1 MTGRRDFLSQPAPE
15 NYVAGLGRGAT
26 GFTTRSDLGP
36 AREGPSEDQIK
47 EALAKRAA
55 QLGFSDAVTGK
66 KKDQAAEEDDNNDER
81 FQDPDNEVGLF
92 AGGIYD
98 KDDDEADRIYREI
111 DEKMDKRRRARRLV
125 PPIYPRPCSPPLASS
140 QFMSEVV
147 EQITDDC
154 YSIREAREQAERD
167 EYERKNPK
175 ISQQFADLKRGLESI
190 TEDEWAALPEVG
202 DLTGRNKRARQ
213 ARHQR
218 FYAVPDSVLAAA
230 SSAGELGATVADD
243 GAVSANTGTST
254 NGTDGTVTDF
264 AKIGQARDKVL
275 QVRLDQAS
283 QNGAGTSGSATSV
296 DPKGYLT
303 SLAKS
308 QLPDSAAQVGDVNRV
323 RDLLESVIKT
333 NPNNAPGWIA
343 AARVEE
349 LAGKIVAARNVI
361 SRGCDHCPKSEDVW
375 LENIRLNDQR
385 NARIIAA
392 NAIKKN
398 NRSVRLWV
406 EAMKLEDDAR
416 SKKRVI
422 RHALDHIPESEALW
436 KEAVNL
442 EENSDDAK
450 LLLAKATE
458 LVPGSVDLWLAL
470 ARLETPENAQKVL
483 NRARKHRPTSHE
495 IWIAAARLQEQL
507 GEGDKVNVMK
517 RAAQVLVKESAM
529 PKREEWITEAEK
541 CEEEGAIITCGA
553 IIRETLGYGLDEDD
567 DRKEAWLEDA
577 RGSIDRGM
585 YETARAIYA
594 YALRVFPTS
603 KTIWLAAA
611 DLERN
616 YGKREDLWQV
626 LEKAVN
632 AVPHSEVLWMMLA
645 KEKWQAGEVD
655 NARRVLARAFQ
666 QNPNNED
673 IWLAAV
679 KLEAENDQTEQARG
693 LLKQARQEAPTD
705 RVWMKSAVF
714 ERQLNNHDEAL
725 DLVQQAL
732 NLFPG
737 YPKLWMMKG
746 HIYED
751 MGKKPQAREAY
762 ATGVKAVPNSV
773 PLWLLYSRLEESMGL
788 LPKARSVLDR
798 ARLAVPKSPEL
809 WCESVRLELRAGDK
823 KQAESIMERARR
835 DVPKNKQG
843 LLWAEKIWH
852 LTEPKQRKPRAV
864 EAVKEAE
871 NDPVLLVAVAR
882 IFWGERRL
890 DKAQNWFERALV
902 RDSGLGDSWAWY
914 YKFLVEH
921 GTVEKREEVIRK
933 CVGVEPRHGEV
944 WQRIAK
950 DPKNARRSTEE
961 ILKMV
966 AAEVH

>member
-55 QLGFSDAVTGK
+55 QLGFSDALTGK
-66 KKDQAAEEDDNNDER
+66 KKDQAAEEEDNNTNTNDER

-111 DEKMDKRRRARRLV
+111 DEKMDKRRRVR
-125 PPIYPRPCSPPLASS
+125 
-140 QFMSEVV
+140 
-147 EQITDDC
+147 
-154 YSIREAREQAERD
+154 REAREQTERE

-230 SSAGELGATVADD
+230 SGAGELGTTVADD
-243 GAVSANTGTST
+243 GTASASTGVST

-283 QNGAGTSGSATSV
+283 QNGTATSGSATSV

-308 QLPDSAAQVGDVNRV
+308 QLPESAAQVGDINRV

-442 EENSDDAK
+442 EEDPDDAK

-507 GEGDKVNVMK
+507 GEGEKVNVMK
-517 RAAQVLVKESAM
+517 RAAQVLAKESAM
-529 PKREEWITEAEK
+529 LKRDEWITEAEK

-567 DRKEAWLEDA
+567 DRKESWLEDA
-577 RGSIDRGM
+577 RGSVDRGM

-645 KEKWQAGEVD
+645 KEKWQAGEVN
-655 NARRVLARAFQ
+655 NARCVLARAFQ

-705 RVWMKSAVF
+705 RVWMKSVAF
-714 ERQLNNHDEAL
+714 ERQLNNLDEAL

-732 NLFPG
+732 NLFPT

-751 MGKKPQAREAY
+751 LGKKPQAREAY
-762 ATGVKAVPNSV
+762 GTGVKAVPSSV

-809 WCESVRLELRAGDK
+809 WCESVRLELRAGDT
-823 KQAESIMERARR
+823 KQAESLMERARR

-843 LLWAEKIWH
+843 VLWAEKIWH
-852 LTEPKQRKPRAV
+852 LTERKQRKPRAV

-902 RDSGLGDSWAWY
+902 RDSDLGDSWAWY

-921 GTVEKREEVIRK
+921 GTPEKREEVVKK
-933 CVGVEPRHGEV
+933 CVSVEPRHGEV
-944 WQRIAK
+944 WQRVAK
-950 DPKNARRSTEE
+950 DPKNARRGIEE
-961 ILKMV
+961 ILKTV

>member
-55 QLGFSDAVTGK
+55 ALGFSDAVSGK
-66 KKDQAAEEDDNNDER
+66 KEEEDDNDER
-81 FQDPDNEVGLF
+81 YQDPDNEVGLF
-92 AGGIYD
+92 AGGVYD
-98 KDDDEADRIYREI
+98 KEDDEADRIYREI
-111 DEKMDKRRRARRLV
+111 DEKMDKRRRARR
-125 PPIYPRPCSPPLASS
+125 
-140 QFMSEVV
+140 
-147 EQITDDC
+147 
-154 YSIREAREQAERD
+154 EAREKAERE

-175 ISQQFADLKRGLESI
+175 IQQQFADLKRGLEAV
-190 TEDEWAALPEVG
+190 TEEEWASLPEVG
-202 DLTGRNKRARQ
+202 DLTGKNRRSKQARQ
-213 ARHQR
+213 QR

-230 SSAGELGATVADD
+230 GSAGELGTTVVDD
-243 GAVSANTGTST
+243 GVTST
-254 NGTDGTVTDF
+254 TGGSSSQDGTMTNF

-283 QNGAGTSGSATSV
+283 QNGTVTSGNATSV

-308 QLPDSAAQVGDVNRV
+308 QLPESAAQVGDINRV
-323 RDLLESVIKT
+323 RELLESVIKT
-333 NPNNAPGWIA
+333 NPNNGPGWIA
-343 AARVEE
+343 AARLEE

-361 SRGCDHCPKSEDVW
+361 ARGCEHCPKNEDVW
-375 LENIRLNDQR
+375 LESIRLNEGR
-385 NARIIAA
+385 NAKVIAA
-392 NAIKKN
+392 QAIQKN

-406 EAMKLEDDAR
+406 EAMKLEDDVR

-442 EENSDDAK
+442 EEDPDNAR

-458 LVPGSVDLWLAL
+458 LIPLSVDLWLAL

-483 NRARKHRPTSHE
+483 NKARKHCPTSHE

-507 GEGDKVNVMK
+507 GQGEKVNVMK

-529 PKREEWITEAEK
+529 PKREEWIAEAEK
-541 CEEEGAIITCGA
+541 CESEGAIITCGA

-567 DRKEAWLEDA
+567 DRKDTWLDDA
-577 RGSIDRGM
+577 RGSINRGM

-616 YGKREDLWQV
+616 HGSKEDLWAV

-632 AVPHSEVLWMMLA
+632 AVPRSEVLWMMLA
-645 KEKWQAGEVD
+645 KEKWQAGEID
-655 NARRVLARAFQ
+655 SARRVLARAFQ

-679 KLEAENDQTEQARG
+679 KLEAENGHIDEARD
-693 LLKQARQEAPTD
+693 LLKTARQEAPTD

-714 ERQLNNHDEAL
+714 ERQLGDLDAAL

-732 NLFPG
+732 NLFPASA
-737 YPKLWMMKG
+737 KLWMMKG
-746 HIYED
+746 QIYED
-751 MGKKPQAREAY
+751 LDKPLQAREAY
-762 ATGVKAVPNSV
+762 STGVKAVPKSV
-773 PLWLLYSRLEESMGL
+773 PLWLLYSRLEEKLGQ

-798 ARLAVPKSPEL
+798 ARLAVPKSAEL
-809 WCESVRLELRAGDK
+809 WCESVRVERRAQNM
-823 KQAESIMERARR
+823 KQAESLMERALR
-835 DVPKNKQG
+835 DVPKPDQG
-843 LLWAEKIWH
+843 ILWNEKIWH
-852 LTEPKQRKPRAV
+852 LTTRPQRKPRSL
-864 EAVKEAE
+864 EAIKEVD
-871 NDPVLLVAVAR
+871 NDPALLVAVAR

-890 DKAQNWFERALV
+890 EKAQNWFEKALV
-902 RDSGLGDSWAWY
+902 RDSDIGDSWAWY
-914 YKFLVEH
+914 YKFLLEH
-921 GTVEKREEVIRK
+921 GTEEKREEVISK
-933 CVGVEPRHGEV
+933 CVSVEPRHGEV
-944 WQRIAK
+944 WQAIAK
-950 DPKNARRSTEE
+950 NPKNAKKSVEE
-961 ILKMV
+961 ILKLV
-966 AAEVH
+966 AAELQ

>member
-1 MTGRRDFLSQPAPE
+1 MTGRRDFLSQPAPD

-55 QLGFSDAVTGK
+55 QLGFSDAVGK
-66 KKDQAAEEDDNNDER
+66 EEKEEDDDNDER
-81 FQDPDNEVGLF
+81 YQDPDNEVGLF
-92 AGGIYD
+92 AGGVYD
-98 KDDDEADRIYREI
+98 KDDDEADRIYRDI
-111 DEKMDKRRRARRLV
+111 DEKMDKRRRARR
-125 PPIYPRPCSPPLASS
+125 
-140 QFMSEVV
+140 
-147 EQITDDC
+147 
-154 YSIREAREQAERD
+154 EAREKAEQE

-175 ISQQFADLKRGLESI
+175 IQQQFADLKRGLESV
-190 TEDEWAALPEVG
+190 TEEEWAALPEVG
-202 DLTGRNKRARQ
+202 DLTGKNRRSKQARQ
-213 ARHQR
+213 QR

-230 SSAGELGATVADD
+230 GSAGELGSTVMDD
-243 GAVSANTGTST
+243 GAASTAGGSSAQ
-254 NGTDGTVTDF
+254 DGTMTNF

-283 QNGAGTSGSATSV
+283 QNGAATSGSATSV
-296 DPKGYLT
+296 DPRGYLT
-303 SLAKS
+303 SLAKT
-308 QLPDSAAQVGDVNRV
+308 QLPESAAQVGDINRV
-323 RDLLESVIKT
+323 RELLESVIKT
-333 NPNNAPGWIA
+333 NPNNGPGWTA
-343 AARVEE
+343 AARLEE

-361 SRGCDHCPKSEDVW
+361 ARGCEHCPKNEDVW
-375 LENIRLNDQR
+375 LENIRLNEGR
-385 NARIIAA
+385 NAKIIAA
-392 NAIKKN
+392 QAIQKN

-406 EAMKLEDDAR
+406 EAMKLEDDTR

-442 EENSDDAK
+442 EEDPSDAK

-458 LVPGSVDLWLAL
+458 LIPLSVDLWLAL

-483 NRARKHRPTSHE
+483 NKARKHCPTSHE

-507 GEGDKVNVMK
+507 GQGEKVNVMK

-529 PKREEWITEAEK
+529 PKREEWIGEAEK
-541 CEEEGAIITCGA
+541 CEQEGAIITCGA

-567 DRKEAWLEDA
+567 DRKDTWLDDA
-577 RGSIDRGM
+577 RGSINRGM

-616 YGKREDLWQV
+616 HGSRDDLWQV

-632 AVPHSEVLWMMLA
+632 AVPRSEVLWMMLA
-645 KEKWQAGEVD
+645 KEKWQAGEID

-679 KLEAENDQTEQARG
+679 KLEAENGQIEQARG
-693 LLKQARQEAPTD
+693 LLKTARQEAPTD

-714 ERQLNNHDEAL
+714 ERQLDDLDAAL

-732 NLFPG
+732 NLFPASA
-737 YPKLWMMKG
+737 KLWMMKG
-746 HIYED
+746 QIYED
-751 MGKKPQAREAY
+751 LGKSLQAREAY
-762 ATGVKAVPNSV
+762 STGVKAVPKSV
-773 PLWLLYSRLEESMGL
+773 PLWLLYSRLEEKLGQ

-798 ARLAVPKSPEL
+798 ARLAVPKSAEL
-809 WCESVRLELRAGDK
+809 WCESVRVERRAQNM
-823 KQAESIMERARR
+823 KQAESLMERALR
-835 DVPKNKQG
+835 DVPKPDQG
-843 LLWAEKIWH
+843 ILWSEKIWH
-852 LTEPKQRKPRAV
+852 LTSRPQRKPRAL
-864 EAVKEAE
+864 EAIKEVD
-871 NDPVLLVAVAR
+871 NDPTLLVAVAR

-890 DKAQNWFERALV
+890 EKAQNWFEKALV
-902 RDSGLGDSWAWY
+902 RDSDLGDSWAWY
-914 YKFLVEH
+914 YKFLLEH
-921 GTVEKREEVIRK
+921 GTEEKREEVISK
-933 CVGVEPRHGEV
+933 CIGVEPRHGEV
-944 WQRIAK
+944 WQSVAK
-950 DPKNARRSTEE
+950 NPKNAKKSVEE
-961 ILKMV
+961 ILKLV
-966 AAEVH
+966 TAELH

>member
-55 QLGFSDAVTGK
+55 QLGFGDAVAGK
-66 KKDQAAEEDDNNDER
+66 KDDDENENDDR
-81 FQDPDNEVGLF
+81 YQDPDNEVGLF

-98 KDDDEADRIYREI
+98 KDDDEADRIYRDI
-111 DEKMDKRRRARRLV
+111 DEKMDKRRRARR
-125 PPIYPRPCSPPLASS
+125 
-140 QFMSEVV
+140 
-147 EQITDDC
+147 
-154 YSIREAREQAERD
+154 EAREKAEQE

-175 ISQQFADLKRGLESI
+175 IQQQFADLKRGLESI
-190 TEDEWAALPEVG
+190 TEEEWAALPDVG
-202 DLTGRNKRARQ
+202 DLTGKNRRARQ
-213 ARHQR
+213 ARQQR

-230 SSAGELGATVADD
+230 GSAGELGTTVADD
-243 GAVSANTGTST
+243 GATST
-254 NGTDGTVTDF
+254 GGSNGQDGTMTNF

-283 QNGAGTSGSATSV
+283 QNGTNTTSGSSTSV

-303 SLAKS
+303 NLAKS
-308 QLPDSAAQVGDVNRV
+308 QLPESAAQVGDINRV
-323 RDLLESVIKT
+323 RELLESVIKT
-333 NPNNAPGWIA
+333 NPNNGPGWIA
-343 AARVEE
+343 AARLEE

-361 SRGCDHCPKSEDVW
+361 ARGCEHCPKAEDVW
-375 LENIRLNDQR
+375 LENIRLNDTR
-385 NARIIAA
+385 NAKIIAA
-392 NAIKKN
+392 QAIQKN

-406 EAMKLEDDAR
+406 EAMKLEADSR

-442 EENSDDAK
+442 EEDPDDAK

-458 LVPGSVDLWLAL
+458 LIPLSVDLWLAL

-483 NRARKHRPTSHE
+483 NKARKHIPTSYE

-507 GEGDKVNVMK
+507 GQGEKVNVMK

-529 PKREEWITEAEK
+529 PKREEWIAEAEK
-541 CEEEGAIITCGA
+541 CEQEGAIITCGA

-567 DRKEAWLEDA
+567 DRRDTWLDDA
-577 RGSIDRGM
+577 RGSINRGM
-585 YETARAIYA
+585 YQTARAIYA

-616 YGKREDLWQV
+616 HGSKDDLWQV

-632 AVPHSEVLWMMLA
+632 AVPRSEVLWMMLA
-645 KEKWQAGEVD
+645 KEKWQAGEID

-679 KLEAENDQTEQARG
+679 KLEAENDQIEQARE
-693 LLKQARQEAPTD
+693 LLKTARQEAPTD
-705 RVWMKSAVF
+705 RVWMKSVAF
-714 ERQLNNHDEAL
+714 ERQLNDLDAAL

-732 NLFPG
+732 NLFPAYG
-737 YPKLWMMKG
+737 KLWMMKG
-746 HIYED
+746 QIYED
-751 MGKKPQAREAY
+751 IDKPLQAREAY
-762 ATGVKAVPNSV
+762 GTGVKAAPRSV
-773 PLWLLYSRLEESMGL
+773 PLWLLYSRLEEKLGQ

-798 ARLAVPKSPEL
+798 ARLAVPKSAEI
-809 WCESVRLELRAGDK
+809 WCESVRIERRAQNM
-823 KQAESIMERARR
+823 KQAESLMERALR
-835 DVPKNKQG
+835 DVPKAEQG
-843 LLWAEKIWH
+843 ILWSEKIWH
-852 LTEPKQRKPRAV
+852 LTARPQRKARAL
-864 EAVKEAE
+864 EAIKEVD
-871 NDPVLLVAVAR
+871 NDPTLLVAVAR

-890 DKAQNWFERALV
+890 EKAQNWFEKALV
-902 RDSGLGDSWAWY
+902 RDSDLGDSWAWY
-914 YKFLVEH
+914 YKFLLEH
-921 GTVEKREEVIRK
+921 GTKEKQEEVVSK
-933 CVGVEPRHGEV
+933 CISVEPRHGEV
-944 WQRIAK
+944 WQATAK
-950 DPKNARRSTEE
+950 NPKNARKAVEE
-961 ILKMV
+961 ILKLV
-966 AAEVH
+966 AAELH